1 MLLSCLRILIELV
14 VATESV
20 SFNSDWEIF
29 LFFDK
34 LTGSECTFVSV
45 KTVFDSPGLLRVSAG
60 KSIARSWHSDC
71 MWPASPQ
78 YLQVI
83 TWP

>member
-14 VATESV
+14 VDTESV
-20 SFNSDWEIF
+20 SFNFDWEIF

-34 LTGSECTFVSV
+34 LTGSECTFVSS
-45 KTVFDSPGLLRVSAG
+45 KTVLDSRGLLRISAG
-60 KSIARSWHSDC
+60 KSIARLWHFEC
-71 MWPASPQ
+71 TWPASPH